1 MKQKRDKR
9 MKKRFLSLLLSL
21 ALLCTLLPA
30 AALPAHAAVCSGT
43 CGANGSNVTWRL
55 DTAEGV

>member
-1 MKQKRDKR
+1 
-9 MKKRFLSLLLSL
+9 MKKRFLSLLLAL

-30 AALPAHAAVCSGT
+30 AALPAHAVVCSGT